1 MRPRWLIVR
10 FIFGWL
16 LSLIILAVLALM
28 IDIDWAKP
36 RLEAA
41 IGETMHRKV
50 HLGRLRWH
58 FGLNGIILLTRSMK
72 IDELD
77 GDKFVQA
84 KGSNIAIAFTPL
96 LRGKLVIKSVQI
108 DHPQIWAV
116 KLKPGA
122 WNFEDLLAPT
132 VDVQFIQVDSGTV
145 YISDKSVKAISKKE
159 MVLNNV
165 DLKLNWPATGKN
177 MPLYISFNTG
187 SGGNAGNAAK
197 NSVDKSL
204 IKKDAATAKAVAD
217 QVNTDVRL
225 ARDAALTPDNKGQA
239 NSAADKNA
247 ILSVKSSPVT
257 KLVPGSTASSEDQVA
272 AQAAVP
278 ALVDN
283 KGNPLQPDKLSA
295 ELGYVRI
302 NGLGKAQDHT
312 FENTNYALAITAS
325 NLQASDINHFLALAA
340 DDLRLKDALDPN
352 SQNIKVNGTVS
363 LKANLEGSL
372 ENGFQ
377 ADVKTEINDVVVS
390 SKQIGQVKTKH
401 ASSGGAIELNDSR
414 IGWHDLNLKFGML
427 QVKTNGEL
435 RDWQGKTTK
444 YTVDAKSHVNDLP
457 AITKTIDISGIRSG
471 QKRTDEL
478 IHIIKTATLS
488 GKAFF
493 DLKLVGDSNQ
503 AKILSKLRAEGLPVQ
518 QLVHEVAP
526 EMGPYL
532 ALTGIGQNSV
542 VMGQFETLP
551 GRRIRIKD
559 GQITVPDSVI
569 KISGEVDLLKDNFD
583 LNFDVDKMSLKKAWA
598 AALRDPKAREQISKR
613 IRRTNLNTLFVDGIV
628 RAGGNVKGN
637 KYTMGANI
645 KAHLDNGGFAT
656 ADHTLNAN
664 SISGD
669 CLINGGTLQFN
680 NVQGK
685 VGSTGRFTLVGGAV
699 KLFTSAPVINLALRG
714 TNVNFENLSTIM
726 NLFELKFPAV
736 TDQHLTGRVKDLL
749 IKLTGNPKGPQV
761 YLSAS
766 PDDIAYRPPGLTRPI
781 RAVSGNILYEHDR
794 VTLVDV
800 GIISRGMRLTTSIRI
815 DDLSTTATLRRV
827 HVKSDGIDIG
837 DIDYYLS
844 SPVLP
849 TPLRTAYKNLLDTYK
864 IKNLHGKIYGDVVVL
879 PKNKKDFNLEGVL
892 GCYSVGATVSKLEV
906 PLERIAGILAA
917 SGDELLIQDMSG
929 YARST
934 HFDLDG
940 YVKNYKTD
948 SPSWKTELRSTIA
961 PQEFLDLVPALTSS
975 LMNGQVKIK
984 SDGPFQLRAQI
995 EGNTKKNEIIFSA
1008 HAAATDHLKLTV
1020 PIITINQPD
1029 GEELNID
1036 GSVTVSDKSLELHST
1051 NLLLGE
1057 ASIKAQGNWL
1067 WNTPDQP
1074 VSLSVISPNP
1084 VPAKI
1089 LVGLL
1094 DPTFDTKNLTGTLD
1108 GFITLEGPVRHPKL
1122 TGKISIDRLSNP
1134 DYNLFGMTGTIS
1146 TDNTQG
1152 TSTDP
1157 YSVSVARMDINHLR
1171 LRKLSINDLGGL
1183 IQIESQ
1189 EGKDGQIMAPRIAI
1203 KEGTARVAGG
1213 LLKMD
1218 GYLDLE
1224 RRLVVFN
1231 SDMTQ
1236 VHMEEVSD
1244 RLLDTPGEL
1253 TGAMDGDIH
1262 LTASGA
1268 NYNEFIKNLEG
1279 TGNFTIKDGIVA
1291 RFGQLQTKL
1300 TQANLLQ
1307 QGILGFNFNN
1317 LMQSVVPVRTGEF
1330 NELRGRYSIFQGILN
1345 IKEIRF
1351 SGDDLRMWG
1360 AGVANLASNKI
1371 DLEIAGTIPRVT
1383 KSRLGGIMGDLSRR
1397 VTISKFLNQLTL
1409 GRLENL
1415 SLPIIGEIA
1424 SDKPRTFSFIA
1435 DANMADAKQ
1444 ITKSIEKTFKWL
1456 PNRQAASAHPV
1467 PGIQ

>member
-1 MRPRWLIVR
+1 MFETKQLNEKTTRDALMRPRWLIVR
-10 FIFGWL
+10 FVLGWL
-16 LSLIILAVLALM
+16 LSLVILAVLALM

-58 FGLNGIILLTRSMK
+58 FGLNGIILLTRSLK
-72 IDELD
+72 VDELD
-77 GDKFVQA
+77 GDKFVEA
-84 KGSNIAIAFTPL
+84 RGSNIAIAFTPL

-108 DHPQIWAV
+108 DHPQIWAI

-122 WNFEDLLAPT
+122 WNFEDLLSPT
-132 VDVQFIQVDSGTV
+132 VDVQFIQVDSGTI
-145 YISDKSVKAISKKE
+145 YISDKSAKAISNKE

-165 DLKLNWPATGKN
+165 DLKLNWPAKGKN
-177 MPLYISFNTG
+177 MPLYLSFNTG
-187 SGGNAGNAAK
+187 SPN
-197 NSVDKSL
+197 KS
-204 IKKDAATAKAVAD
+204 KAATAKIAEAVAKRVD
-217 QVNTDVRL
+217 SPAERAREKTL
-225 ARDAALTPDNKGQA
+225 AGETRPK
-239 NSAADKNA
+239 SDK
-247 ILSVKSSPVT
+247 SPLT
-257 KLVPGSTASSEDQVA
+257 KLIPGSRASSEDQVA

-278 ALVDN
+278 SLVDS
-283 KGNPLQPDKLSA
+283 KGNPLQPDKISS

-312 FENTNYALAITAS
+312 FENTNYALTITAN
-325 NLQASDINHFLALAA
+325 NLQASDINHFLSVAA
-340 DDLRLKDALDPN
+340 DDLRLKDALDPKA
-352 SQNIKVNGTVS
+352 QNVKINGTVS
-363 LKANLEGSL
+363 LKATLEGSI

-377 ADVKTEINDVVVS
+377 ADVKTEIEDVVLS
-390 SKQIGQVKTKH
+390 SNQMGQVKTKH
-401 ASSGGAIELNDSR
+401 ASTGGAIELNDSR
-414 IGWHDLNLKFGML
+414 IGWRDLNLKFGML
-427 QVKTNGEL
+427 QLKTNGEL
-435 RDWQGKTTK
+435 RDWQDKTTK
-444 YTVDAKSHVNDLP
+444 YTVDAKSHVTDLP
-457 AITKTIDISGIRSG
+457 SITKTIDISGVRNG
-471 QKRTDEL
+471 KQKTDEL
-478 IHIIKTATLS
+478 IRIIKTATLS
-488 GKAFF
+488 GRAFF
-493 DLKLVGDSNQ
+493 DLKLVGDANQ

-518 QLVHEVAP
+518 QLMHEVAP

-551 GRRIRIKD
+551 GRRIKIKD
-559 GQITVPDSVI
+559 GQITVPDSSI
-569 KISGEVDLLKDNFD
+569 KISGEVDLLKDSFD

-598 AALRDPKAREQISKR
+598 AALRDPKAREQIAKR
-613 IRRTNLNTLFVDGIV
+613 IKRTNLNTLFVDGIV

-637 KYTMGANI
+637 RHTLGANI

-656 ADHTLNAN
+656 ADHQLNAN

-685 VGSTGRFTLVGGAV
+685 VGSTGKFTLVGGAV
-699 KLFTSAPVINLALRG
+699 RLFTSAPDINLALRG

-815 DDLSTTATLRRV
+815 DDLSSTATLRRV

-948 SPSWKTELRSTIA
+948 TPSWKTELRSTIA

-995 EGNTKKNEIIFSA
+995 QGNAKKNEIIFSA
-1008 HAAATDHLKLTV
+1008 HAAATDHLKLSV

-1067 WNTPDQP
+1067 WNEPDQP
-1074 VSLSVISPNP
+1074 VSLSMISPNP

-1108 GFITLEGPVRHPKL
+1108 GFVTLDGPVRHPKL

-1146 TDNTQG
+1146 TDNTKG
-1152 TSTDP
+1152 TSDDP
-1157 YSVSVARMDINHLR
+1157 YSVSIARMDINHLR
-1171 LRKLSINDLGGL
+1171 LRKLAINDLGGL
-1183 IQIESQ
+1183 ISIESQ
-1189 EGKDGQIMAPRIAI
+1189 EGRDGQIMAPRIAI
-1203 KEGTARVAGG
+1203 KDGTARVAGG

-1218 GYLDLE
+1218 GHLDLE
-1224 RRLVVFN
+1224 RRQVTFN

-1236 VHMEEVSD
+1236 VHMEEISD

-1268 NYNEFIKNLEG
+1268 NYGDFIKNLEG
-1279 TGNFTIKDGIVA
+1279 TGNFTIKDGVVA

-1330 NELRGRYSIFQGILN
+1330 NELRGRYSIYQGMLN

-1360 AGVANLASNKI
+1360 AGTANLNSHKI
-1371 DLEIAGTIPRVT
+1371 DVEIAGTIPRVT
-1383 KSRLGGIMGDLSRR
+1383 KSRLGGFMGDLSRR
-1397 VTISKFLNQLTL
+1397 VTISKFLNQVTF

-1415 SLPIIGEIA
+1415 PSLPIIGEIA
-1424 SDKPRTFSFIA
+1424 SDKPRTFSFVA
-1435 DANMADAKQ
+1435 DANMTDAKQ
-1444 ITKSIEKTFKWL
+1444 ITKSIEKSFKWL
-1456 PNRQAASAHPV
+1456 PNKQAASAHPV
-1467 PGIQ
+1467 PGL